1 MNEKKAH
8 DSFFRIAKEGTTFW
22 RALDLLRLE
31 SVLLKCL
38 HHLKMSDDKELL
50 FFVRVVTI
58 SSQVEPMLII
68 LLADPFFMERE
79 DT

>member
-1 MNEKKAH
+1 M
-8 DSFFRIAKEGTTFW
+8 
-22 RALDLLRLE
+22 
-31 SVLLKCL
+31 LLKGL

-58 SSQVEPMLII
+58 PSQVEPMLVI